1 MSESTVSHYNKQ
13 TTRFCRY
20 KFLIVLL
27 CLFFVFQTKA
37 DLLSATL
44 DYHQGNFNDAKREFQ
59 QLAYLGNADAI
70 YNIAVM
76 HLHGQGVEKN
86 KAQAYAWFSLAA
98 DFGLLDARDTAMLIA
113 RQSNNQQPLDDAY
126 NALLK
131 QLSFQW
137 YDRQLRPEL
146 NASPAPHASPQRSYT
161 VEPKY
166 PEHAYKNGIE
176 GWVWLEF
183 DIDKSGAVTD
193 VSLIDSYPEK
203 TFDKAIIN
211 AVKRWKYQGDSQ
223 TLPYYNRSLLY
234 HFTTYKG
241 KQYEQSFKSQQR
253 EYNEKIS
260 DLIDAAEQGNALV
273 QYYIANW
280 LSSDDYNATRLLKYH
295 WQQANANSELL
306 LRSAVNGYAN
316 SQYRIGAN
324 MLRGEYGK
332 VDREKGLNWIVLAA
346 QSGFANAQYR
356 LGRELLNSQ
365 YVDYAP
371 NKALKWLKA
380 AAEQGLFSAKR
391 DLALLLFELKKPAQ
405 QVTAALNSALIDDS
419 EHPQLLLLKARI
431 QAASNKPQHAKKLAN
446 SALKEANAR
455 NWDQS
460 RIKQFMATLP

>member
-1 MSESTVSHYNKQ
+1 MSESTVSHYSKQ

>member
-44 DYHQGNFNDAKREFQ
+44 DYHQGNFNGAKREFQ

>member
-1 MSESTVSHYNKQ
+1 MSESTVSHYSKQ

-20 KFLIVLL
+20 KFLIALL